1 MYRRLLAS
9 TAILALAT
17 PAAAENIATA
27 ITQPVRTSTVRAGAP
42 DAITITSAGSV
53 RPTAGTAV
61 TMDSNHGVTN
71 QGTIAI
77 GGSNGA
83 IGILATPDTIG
94 DIINSAAITIDEAYT
109 PTDTN
114 NDGDLD
120 GPFALGS
127 NRFGIRTDG
136 AHTGRVT
143 NSGTITVEGND
154 SAGIWL
160 GGLLNGAFTHDGT
173 TTVTGDRSVGVQT
186 GAIAGNTRLAGTVSV
201 RGAEATA
208 ARFTGD
214 IGGALVVQGAIG
226 STGYRF
232 TTPPANT
239 ANLDA
244 DDLLQGGSAVV
255 IEGNVAGGV
264 VLAVAPKDNNA
275 SDNDED
281 DDGIEDAKEGNAA
294 ISTFGAAPAMV
305 IGAADRAI
313 TIGPVAGTNTGFGL
327 IIDGTVSGSGVYSGV
342 DGNGLLIGGRGGAVT
357 IAGGVGIAGTVSAT
371 SSNANA
377 TALRIGSGTVV
388 PEVRVSGTVSAATG
402 NTATAL
408 ATAVRVDAGA
418 SLQTLRNSGT
428 IKATASGTSGSA
440 TAIIDASGGLAL
452 IENSGTISAS
462 GAAADSGRN
471 IAIDLTAN
479 TVGATIRQTA
489 VAAGATAPSITGD
502 VRFGSGNDAFDVA
515 DGTVTGAVQF
525 GAGNNTMRLSGDAV
539 HSGAMTFGAGND
551 LLSLA
556 GTSRIGGTVDFGGGA
571 DNLAIAG
578 SAVFAG
584 RLVNAGN
591 LAVSV
596 TGGTLAATGPVSIG
610 SLNVAAGGTLNAT
623 LDKTA
628 GEGTLYNIA
637 GAATFAKGAT
647 LSLTLGDVAD
657 AEGRYT
663 ILQAGSISSLSDI
676 TTKTDLIPFMFKA
689 SLATNA
695 AANTIAVD
703 VARKSAQELGLN
715 RSQAAAYGAIFAALN
730 EDEDIEDVF
739 LGINDGDVFRGTLRQ
754 MLPDHAGGA
763 FESVSLGSRTFAR
776 QVADPQSPVYSVGGV
791 DLIFSTALWS
801 SEKGEGDTAAYEL
814 GGFGFS
820 VAGEVDTGLGAFGLA
835 ANWFWNEY
843 DQGTDLTNV
852 QSDTYELAAYWRGR
866 WSGFNAYARGS
877 YGFVNF
883 SGRRSFVGAVGNEAV
898 EKTSNSEWDGTL
910 VTFGSGLSYEGRTGG
925 FFFRPAVSL
934 DYVRLKEDGYT
945 DADGGEA
952 LDLIVDGRDSDEF
965 AANGGLTLG
974 FDVLGRGGDNVMGGG
989 RDNRWFRVET
999 EGGWRE
1005 IIGGSLGSTTARF
1018 EDGEEF
1024 TLDPEQNESGW
1035 YARLRAIGGG
1045 ELFEL
1050 GGEAGAEE
1058 RHGETA
1064 FSLRGTMRI
1073 GF

>member
-1 MYRRLLAS
+1 MYRSLLAS
-9 TAILALAT
+9 TAVLALAA

-27 ITQPVRTSTVRAGAP
+27 ITQPVRTSTIKNGAP

-53 RPTAGTAV
+53 RPTSGTAV
-61 TMDSNHGVTN
+61 TMDSNHAVTN

-83 IGILATPDTIG
+83 IGILATAGTSG
-94 DIINSAAITIDEAYT
+94 DIVNSGTITIDEPYT
-109 PTDTN
+109 PTDTD

-136 AHTGRVT
+136 LHAGKIT

-154 SAGIWL
+154 SAGIAL
-160 GGLLNGAFTHDGT
+160 GGLLNGAFTQDGVVN
-173 TTVTGDRSVGVQT
+173 VTGDRSVGVQT
-186 GAIAGNTRLAGTVSV
+186 AAVSGDVRLAGTVSA
-201 RGAEATA
+201 RGEGATA

-226 STGYRF
+226 STGYRS
-232 TTPPANT
+232 TTAPANT

-255 IEGNVAGGV
+255 IEGNVANGIV
-264 VLAVAPKDNNA
+264 FAVAPKDNNPN
-275 SDNDED
+275 DNDED
-281 DDGIEDAKEGNAA
+281 KDGIEDSKEGNAA
-294 ISTFGAAPAMV
+294 VTSFGAAPAVV
-305 IGAADRAI
+305 IGATDRAI
-313 TIGPVAGTNTGFGL
+313 SVGPVAGTNTGFGL
-327 IIDGTVSGSGVYSGV
+327 LIDGTISGSGVYAGV

-357 IAGGVGIAGTVSAT
+357 IAGGMGIAGTVSAA
-371 SSNANA
+371 SSNANS
-377 TALRIGSGTVV
+377 TALRIGSGAVV
-388 PEVRVSGTVSAATG
+388 PEVRISGTVGATTG
-402 NTATAL
+402 NSASAL

-418 SLQTLRNSGT
+418 SVQTLRNSGT
-428 IKATASGTSGSA
+428 IKATASGTNGSA
-440 TAIIDASGGLAL
+440 TAIVDASGGLTL

-471 IAIDLTAN
+471 IAIDLSAN
-479 TVGATIRQTA
+479 TSGVSVRQTA

-502 VRFGSGNDAFDVA
+502 VRFGSGNDVFDVA
-515 DGTVTGAVQF
+515 DGTVVGAVQF

-539 HSGAMTFGAGND
+539 HSGKVTFGAGND

-556 GTSRIGGTVDFGGGA
+556 GTSRLGGTVDFGGGV

-578 SAVFAG
+578 TAVFAG
-584 RLVNAGN
+584 QLVNAGGLRVN
-591 LAVSV
+591 V
-596 TGGTLAATGPVSIG
+596 TGGTLSATGQASIG
-610 SLNVAAGGTLNAT
+610 TLDIASGGTLHAT

-628 GEGTLYNIA
+628 GEGTLYNVA
-637 GAATFAKGAT
+637 GAANFAKGAT

-663 ILQAGSISSLSDI
+663 ILQAGSISGLGDI

-695 AANTIAVD
+695 PANTIAVD
-703 VARKSAQELGLN
+703 IARKSAQELGLN
-715 RSQAAAYGAIFAALN
+715 RSQAGAYSAIFAALN
-730 EDEDIEDVF
+730 EDEDVEDVF
-739 LGINDGDVFRGTLRQ
+739 LGIGNGDLFRGTLRQ

-776 QVADPQSPVYSVGGV
+776 QINDPQSPVYSLGGV

-801 SEKGEGDTAAYEL
+801 SEKGEGDTAAYDL

-820 VAGEVDTGLGAFGLA
+820 VAGEVDTGIGAFGLS

-852 QSDTYELAAYWRGR
+852 QSDTYELAAYWRGQ
-866 WSGFNAYARGS
+866 WGGFSAYARGS
-877 YGFVNF
+877 AGIVDF
-883 SGRRSFVGAVGNEAV
+883 SGRRTFLGAVGNERV
-898 EKTSNSEWDGTL
+898 EKTSESDWDGTL
-910 VTFGSGLSYEGRTGG
+910 VTFGSGVSYEGRSGG
-925 FFFRPAVSL
+925 FFFRPAVSV
-934 DYVRLKEDGYT
+934 DYVRLKEDGYI
-945 DADGGEA
+945 DAGGGEA
-952 LDLIVDGRDSDEF
+952 LDLEVEDRKSDEF

-974 FDVLGRGGDNVMGGG
+974 FDVLGRGGGNLMSGG
-989 RDNRWFRVET
+989 RENRWFRLET

-1005 IIGGSLGSTTARF
+1005 VIGGSLGSTTARF
-1018 EDGEEF
+1018 EGGDDF
-1024 TLDPEQNESGW
+1024 TLDPEQNEGGW
-1035 YARLRAIGGG
+1035 YARLRAMGGG

-1058 RHGETA
+1058 RHGKTA